1 MQVVFLALDERVK
14 NIVSSYSLEHAG
26 TDDLLSSL
34 FHWLHVLE
42 EELGSV
48 SDVLREVILCI
59 GTIQSSICQHMLKEE
74 RQVNNIVQLKT
85 FHFRFLLCF
94 LCS

>member
-1 MQVVFLALDERVK
+1 MIYCWQVIFTALDARVQ
-14 NIVSSYSLEHAG
+14 NVVSNYSLEHAG
-26 TDDLLSSL
+26 TDDLFTSI

-42 EELGSV
+42 QEIGSI

-74 RQVNNIVQLKT
+74 LQVY
-85 FHFRFLLCF
+85 C
-94 LCS
+94 